1 MGSAA
6 GCKAIGEFKRKYGI
20 DRVFSSIREDFAE
33 ALVEDFFGQITFV
46 IVEQEGNATR
56 PNRT

>member
-6 GCKAIGEFKRKYGI
+6 GYEATGEFKRKYGI
-20 DRVFSSIREDFAE
+20 DRVFSSIREDFDE

-46 IVEQEGNATR
+46 IGEHEGNATR